1 MNRDELTEKGREL
14 LDLADAMDALAEDL
28 RAADSIADDTPAL
41 SGLFHAVRTS
51 SRRAH
56 DGRYVALLDHDPED
70 GWVCA
75 DVSWLESGTH
85 YLDPNADEVIAHRP
99 YPFLG
104 VDQFGEK
111 IAADLEHDARAA
123 RQNAD
128 LHREEPQGWL

>member
-41 SGLFHAVRTS
+41 SELFHAVRTS
-51 SRRAH
+51 SRR
-56 DGRYVALLDHDPED
+56 DRTGRYVALLDHDPED
-70 GWVCA
+70 GWVCT
-75 DVSWLESGTH
+75 DVSWLQSGTH
-85 YLDPNADEVIAHRP
+85 YRNPSADEVTAHGP
-99 YPFLG
+99 YPFLD

-111 IAADLEHDARAA
+111 IAADLERDARAA

-128 LHREEPQGWL
+128 LHREEPQGWR